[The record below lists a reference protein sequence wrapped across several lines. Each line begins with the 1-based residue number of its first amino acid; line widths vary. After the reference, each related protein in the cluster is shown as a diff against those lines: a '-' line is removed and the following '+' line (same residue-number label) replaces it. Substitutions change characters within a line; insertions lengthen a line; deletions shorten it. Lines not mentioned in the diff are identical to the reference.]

1 MKLTLNEMIN
11 YAKEIIRLS
20 NEVRTVRSEDDVDT
34 GKAAEIK
41 FILYNDWCGR
51 FESLEL
57 AKYTLKAI
65 YMHKDEWSTD
75 DEEYL
80 SSALEE
86 QPMKDDAIYD
96 LEATMLC
103 ILHNVKS
110 DVEYF

>member
-1 MKLTLNEMIN
+1 MKLSLNEMIKF
-11 YAKEIIRLS
+11 AKEIISLS
-20 NEVRTVRSEDDVDT
+20 NEIRTVRNEDDVNT
-34 GKAAEIK
+34 SKAAEIK

-80 SSALEE
+80 SGILEE
-86 QPMKDDAIYD
+86 QPMKDNAIYD

-103 ILHNVKS
+103 ILYNVEC